1 LIEVNTIGCAGVPT
15 ALKAPLINKSAEEL
29 SNLTTTPGSI
39 VKVLPEEILTPELHI
54 MYGLPEVVN
63 VVDVE
68 IVPHKF
74 VSASAIFGTDS
85 RKIRKAM
92 AMDAAIL

>member
-1 LIEVNTIGCAGVPT
+1 
-15 ALKAPLINKSAEEL
+15 LINKSAVEL

-39 VKVLPEEILTPELHI
+39 VKDLPVEIVTPELHM

-63 VVDVE
+63 VVEVE
-68 IVPHKF
+68 IVPHKL

-85 RKIRKAM
+85 MIISNAM
-92 AMDAAIL
+92 TKDAAILNRL